1 MARMKAPET
10 FKPFQIDHTWSP
22 KCPPLGQ
29 TGLILAKRAAI
40 IMSVWLTLD
49 NVTERSSALRVHS
62 ARRPLLLRQSKLGE
76 ILQTSD
82 TQSFFCVNCSK
93 EGFSALQQK
102 WFLGTCEFLWYK
114 VGAGYSC
121 ILQSSW
127 SMAFPLWSKH
137 QMAAVLQN
145 LQWIVMD
152 ATFGTWYLVLG
163 TWYFCRTCS
172 GKYLYATL
180 GGSLARGICPA
191 SASRQFHGQSEE
203 SARAALIFHNLSQ
216 RVEIM
221 RSSYIPLLWHKT
233 L

>member
-1 MARMKAPET
+1 MACMKARET
-10 FKPFQIDHTWSP
+10 FLIDCAWSIR
-22 KCPPLGQ
+22 Q

-82 TQSFFCVNCSK
+82 TQSLFVNCSK

-102 WFLGTCEFLWYK
+102 WFFRDLW
-114 VGAGYSC
+114 V
-121 ILQSSW
+121 
-127 SMAFPLWSKH
+127 PLVQTRGRIFVH
-137 QMAAVLQN
+137 LAVLLVHGVSSLVKTSDGCSSAELTVNSTCMQP
-145 LQWIVMD
+145 
-152 ATFGTWYLVLG
+152 LVLG
-163 TWYFCRTCS
+163 TWYFCRTYS

-216 RVEIM
+216 PAWIM
-221 RSSYIPLLWHKT
+221 WGSRIPLLWHKT